1 MESEE
6 PKDETPG
13 SPESDPPASGQAE
26 AGSPD
31 EELTRGQRREAG
43 MRWFGDFIFF
53 PFLWFFARSG
63 LSPNFVTIL
72 GMGCGLLCGY
82 FLAVGNVPLAAA
94 FFALSGVLDLV
105 DGYVAKKLDRVTV
118 FGSFLDSF
126 SDRVSDAAIY
136 IGIAVYYL
144 GRGEGIYAGLAL
156 VLLILSFLISYTRAK
171 AEALGVTC
179 KAGLMAR
186 APRFLAL
193 GVGLFFN
200 SLSPWVLKV
209 VMWVVAALLAETLV
223 SRFFEVWRGLD
234 K

>member
-1 MESEE
+1 MVVTESEIAAGGPE
-6 PKDETPG
+6 PSEEALPET
-13 SPESDPPASGQAE
+13 E
-26 AGSPD
+26 ATD
-31 EELTRGQRREAG
+31 DLTRGQKQEAG
-43 MRWFGDFIFF
+43 MRWFADFIFR
-53 PFLWFFARSG
+53 PFLWVFGNMG

-72 GMGCGLLCGY
+72 GMGAAVVCGY
-82 FLAVGNVPLAAA
+82 FLAVGNVPLAAV
-94 FFALSGVLDLV
+94 FFVLSGVLDLV
-105 DGYVAKKLDRVTV
+105 DGYIAKKLDKVTV

-136 IGIAVYYL
+136 LGIAVLYMR
-144 GRGEGIYAGLAL
+144 RGEGIYVGLAL
-156 VLLILSFLISYTRAK
+156 VLLIVSFLISYTRSK

-200 SLSPWVLKV
+200 GLSPWVLRGIL
-209 VMWVVAALLAETLV
+209 WILAALMVETLV
-223 SRFFEVWRGLD
+223 ARLIEVWKALD